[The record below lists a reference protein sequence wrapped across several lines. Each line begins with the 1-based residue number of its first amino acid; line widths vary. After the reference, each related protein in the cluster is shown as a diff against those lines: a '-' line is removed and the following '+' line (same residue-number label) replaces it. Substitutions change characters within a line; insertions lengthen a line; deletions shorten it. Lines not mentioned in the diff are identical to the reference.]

1 MNCSCCYSQ
10 EQFNATR
17 MGETGNFDQF
27 CHERITHT
35 ICGNGIYSYRCSIPN
50 ASVGMEVVAPTAK
63 REARA
68 VICEIDVPESR
79 IDERI
84 LPLLKE
90 ITQEVPA
97 DGE

>member
-35 ICGNGIYSYRCSIPN
+35 ICG
-50 ASVGMEVVAPTAK
+50 
-63 REARA
+63 
-68 VICEIDVPESR
+68 
-79 IDERI
+79 
-84 LPLLKE
+84 
-90 ITQEVPA
+90 
-97 DGE
+97 